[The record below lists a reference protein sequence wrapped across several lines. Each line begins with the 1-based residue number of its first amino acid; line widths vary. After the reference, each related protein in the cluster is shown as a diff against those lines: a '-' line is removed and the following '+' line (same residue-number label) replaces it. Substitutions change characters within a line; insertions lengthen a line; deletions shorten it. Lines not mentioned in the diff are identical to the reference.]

1 MQALLT
7 PERGRNGKLSNY
19 VWQFVNR
26 VATELAADPN
36 YANKTIACFAYAS
49 YRFPP
54 VGFDLADN
62 VELMLAMPTRRLLSD
77 AARDNVATLRQLWT
91 DTVGGRRIH
100 GWNYYNDSMV
110 KRETFGVPMIHPRTI
125 AADIREMAAS
135 YDTEFAEGLRYTP
148 VAGEATYDESSLLH
162 PGLNH
167 LNFWVTA
174 RAYWNP
180 ELDIDAELDL
190 YLTRFF
196 GPAAGSMRLF
206 HDAVE
211 SGPWQSWSPTLIQSM
226 LQHLSNAEQEALGAG
241 GGELFRQRVAMIRA
255 ESEVRLRQLLDV
267 AKAGYVRTILL
278 ESAED
283 PATFGAPLEGSFR
296 NGFAQYF
303 LADSLAGDERDPLF
317 TTRFGVARSDSY
329 LYLWSQSDEPTA
341 VAAHPA
347 ALGDDDLA
355 ILRGRLGSVRIRNHH
370 RHALPARS
378 ESGRTPDRRHLVG
391 RGGPPDG
398 MELRSRGGSRC
409 TSPNTCRATSP
420 SGSPCRVSTQRR
432 QVGAPPGRST
442 SGATCRR
449 PRGLPHSAPLSR
461 PGTRRS

>member
-1 MQALLT
+1 
-7 PERGRNGKLSNY
+7 
-19 VWQFVNR
+19 
-26 VATELAADPN
+26 
-36 YANKTIACFAYAS
+36 
-49 YRFPP
+49 
-54 VGFDLADN
+54 
-62 VELMLAMPTRRLLSD
+62 
-77 AARDNVATLRQLWT
+77 
-91 DTVGGRRIH
+91 
-100 GWNYYNDSMV
+100 
-110 KRETFGVPMIHPRTI
+110 MIHPRTI

-196 GPAAGSMRLF
+196 GPAASSMRLF

-226 LQHLSNAEQEALGAG
+226 LQHLSDAEQEALGAD
-241 GGELFRQRVAMIRA
+241 GGEPFRQRVAMIRA

-267 AKAGYVRTILL
+267 ARAGYVRTILL
-278 ESAED
+278 ECAED

-329 LYLWSQSDEPTA
+329 LYLWSQSDEPAA

-355 ILRGRLGSVRIRNHH
+355 ILEDDSVQFVLETTTGTRYLLAVNRDGHLIDATWSDEGALQTGWSSEAEVALGTFAEYLPRYLSIRIPLSSFD
-370 RHALPARS
+370 A
-378 ESGRTPDRRHLVG
+378 
-391 RGGPPDG
+391 
-398 MELRSRGGSRC
+398 
-409 TSPNTCRATSP
+409 
-420 SGSPCRVSTQRR
+420 
-432 QVGAPPGRST
+432 APPGGSASWKINVGRNVPTPEGITAFSALVA
-442 SGATCRR
+442 SGHPTLLT
-449 PRGLPHSAPLSR
+449 PGL
-461 PGTRRS
+461 RRSARLADPSIFEDDFESGTDTNWSSTL